1 MKSLHGAK
9 NTIAPLL
16 LETSVIVLPRTTYSI
31 WPCRTKESSVK
42 SLDMFSL
49 GLLISF
55 HWIIGLSRYRHF
67 FSLLWKPLLLIKRTK
82 KKQITFSNNV
92 KTSTTPHHHKNKQSN
107 TRNSGKSAQNSTNN
121 TKKVNSKRL
130 MESSSNSL
138 TRFLTPTKFANQ
150 PAKIYPMSSLRF
162 TRTSFLAK
170 NDMRYWITSA
180 RLLVRRSLIAMTAL
194 VIIVKPQLQI

>member
-1 MKSLHGAK
+1 MVISSFCSSFDSSSSSDDISFSLPS
-9 NTIAPLL
+9 ISISLL
-16 LETSVIVLPRTTYSI
+16 FLLIFINNGLSLLGFLFNFPYFSV
-31 WPCRTKESSVK
+31 SSVFIVTI
-42 SLDMFSL
+42 DGF
-49 GLLISF
+49 IS
-55 HWIIGLSRYRHF
+55 
-67 FSLLWKPLLLIKRTK
+67 LLLIKRTK